1 MAKRKRTPGG
11 EINELTGVP
20 YSRDEIRKVKDLYL
34 KTFQDKGG
42 ISESNPEIG
51 EMADKLGRPFRSVET
66 KLNEFKRL
74 DKKGSDWQQGTG
86 WRNIGNL
93 VIEVWEEQMQK
104 ETKDNDFLSK
114 LLDLQQD
121 GKKAISAPL
130 NWSERPLLHVE
141 TPIDKKID
149 ELADNMLLGKD
160 GNNSVARWFFLIGSP
175 GNGKSAA
182 IGSLVSKLKDKCK
195 IDVDGEPLD
204 ELDPESKVVPYELDI
219 YEGKNPKP
227 SAKVIQDA
235 SVVRE
240 PFVPGID
247 AASDLISTMK
257 EAWEKRISL
266 VVCSNRGVIEK
277 AFYERYHQDEFKD
290 EKWFKILKQLVNLVN
305 PSSIT
310 KDRKIGTRIFDGS
323 EKEGFKTVEI
333 DYRCLESESLLIN
346 STTFEELIKKGIH
359 ESKWRNCNDCN
370 QALLCPFKSNR
381 DWLSS
386 EVARQNFLTILKRA
400 EVYSGQVIVFREAI
414 ALISLILAGCTK
426 DYVDMS
432 PCEWVRKKNEEK
444 DIFSLAMRR
453 IYMNLFS
460 SYSGYGLEVSPDL
473 NEEQKK
479 EFKLLRDLAK
489 QEKKTHL
496 RDRLNNVLSSTP
508 PSTDVGLGR
517 LIGHP
522 EGVIP
527 KIDAWNESLNGEF
540 QGKWNQELTE
550 IEKIDNPLFT
560 NIEKKCVQTWKGLED
575 LIEDSS
581 TDNAPELYWALKRWY
596 SNFLLH
602 FGETAEGLT
611 RWALELDEYIELLE
625 VLKIPQN
632 KRSSDQG
639 VIIQKTQ
646 DRLKELLSIS
656 EYEDQTEN
664 TIPLSS
670 SVKLSGDWVSFALSP
685 KLEDTDESESGL
697 FISIKFQDS
706 EQAKFN
712 AQTFIWLSE
721 HSKRKLDTRC
731 LPRELLLGISDARI
745 RSASTSNHS
754 YSFQTDQIKL
764 IVNDVEGNKRK
775 LNRYQNGT
783 TIE

>member
-1 MAKRKRTPGG
+1 MAINKRTPGG

-93 VIEVWEEQMQK
+93 VIEVWEEKMQK
-104 ETKDNDFLSK
+104 ETKDNNFLSK

-141 TPIDKKID
+141 APIDKKID
-149 ELADNMLLGKD
+149 ELADNMLLGTD
-160 GNNSVARWFFLIGSP
+160 GKNSVARWFFLIGSP

-182 IGSLVSKLKDKCK
+182 IGSLVRKLKDKCK
-195 IDVDGEPLD
+195 IVVDGEPID
-204 ELDPESKVVPYELDI
+204 ELDPGSKVVPYELDI
-219 YEGKNPKP
+219 YESKIPKP

-240 PFVPGID
+240 PFDSEID

-257 EAWEKRISL
+257 EAWENRISL

-277 AFYERYHQDEFKD
+277 AFYERYLLEEFKD
-290 EKWFKILKQLVNLVN
+290 ETWFTILRQLVN
-305 PSSIT
+305 
-310 KDRKIGTRIFDGS
+310 KDKKIGTRIFDGS
-323 EKEGFKTVEI
+323 GKKGFKKVEI
-333 DYRCLESESLLIN
+333 DYRYLDSESLLIN
-346 STTFEELIKKGIH
+346 STVFDELIQRGIH
-359 ESKWRNCNDCN
+359 ESNWEDCNDCK

-386 EVARQNFLTILKRA
+386 EVARQNFLKILKRA

-444 DIFSLAMRR
+444 DIFSLAVRR

-460 SYSGYGLEVSPDL
+460 SFSGYGLEVSPDL

-479 EFKLLRDLAK
+479 EFKLLRNLANK
-489 QEKKTHL
+489 EGKTL
-496 RDRLNNVLSSTP
+496 LSNRLKHVLSSTS

-540 QGKWNQELTE
+540 QEKWNQELTE
-550 IEKIDNPLFT
+550 IEKFDNPLFT

-611 RWALELDEYIELLE
+611 RWDLELDEYIDLLE
-625 VLKIPQN
+625 VLKIRQED
-632 KRSSDQG
+632 RSSAQG

-646 DRLKELLSIS
+646 DRLKNLLSIS
-656 EYEDQTEN
+656 EYENQTEN

-685 KLEDTDESESGL
+685 KLKDAHESESSL
-697 FISIKFQDS
+697 FISIKFQGS

-712 AQTFIWLSE
+712 ARTFIWLSE
-721 HSKRKLDTRC
+721 HSERKLDTRC
-731 LPRELLLGISDARI
+731 IPRELLQGISDARI
-745 RSASTSNHS
+745 RSASTSKNS

-764 IVNDVEGNKRK
+764 IVNDVKGNKRK
-775 LNRYQNGT
+775 LNRYENGT
-783 TIE
+783 TIEQS